1 MRCGEHAGAAG
12 LLPAVCAGQQQT
24 WQWGM
29 LQGRASGSRTE
40 RECLSLTAANLD
52 DLVLLLPLLPLQAS
66 AASGKG
72 VLPLFASLFSTVL
85 GQLPQMGYALVQC
98 AGQEAA
104 AACQAEG
111 LAQLRL
117 S

>member
-1 MRCGEHAGAAG
+1 V
-12 LLPAVCAGQQQT
+12 P
-24 WQWGM
+24 
-29 LQGRASGSRTE
+29 
-40 RECLSLTAANLD
+40 
-52 DLVLLLPLLPLQAS
+52 LLPLLLLQAS

-85 GQLPQMGYALVQC
+85 GQLPQMDYALVQC

-111 LAQLRL
+111 LAQLWL

>member
-1 MRCGEHAGAAG
+1 MVMSVCYR
-12 LLPAVCAGQQQT
+12 LPVSCF
-24 WQWGM
+24 W
-29 LQGRASGSRTE
+29 
-40 RECLSLTAANLD
+40 CH
-52 DLVLLLPLLPLQAS
+52 LPRFQAS

-72 VLPLFASLFSTVL
+72 VLPLFTSLFSSVL
-85 GQLPQMGYALVQC
+85 GQLPQMDYALVQC